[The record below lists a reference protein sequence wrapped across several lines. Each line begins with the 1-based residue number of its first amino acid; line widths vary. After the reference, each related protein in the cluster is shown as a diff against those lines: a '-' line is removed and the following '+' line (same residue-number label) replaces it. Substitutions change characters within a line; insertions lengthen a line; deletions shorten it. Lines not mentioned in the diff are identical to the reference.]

1 MKSQNQIFCT
11 IIVSILLSACSAVDM
26 KKLAKEQKLQV
37 NPSPLELHGDSVK
50 FDISCIVPVKMLKK
64 NKKYVVTATY
74 KSLDQKQVVGKIL
87 FDSKDFPF
95 AATQTPTLSRKFGF
109 SYNKKLGKGEIFIMG
124 EMLNINNIGK
134 KTPEMEIAKGIITT
148 SRLVK
153 DFYPVAYTDHGY
165 DGREQLLPNTIDFFF
180 DKRISQLNVKETKSD
195 RGAYFEKFI
204 SNKFVTRTVNI
215 IGTHSP
221 EGFETVNEKL
231 SEERAMSIEKYYRQM
246 MKKFSYGLQA
256 DSISFIIKGKV
267 KDWSDFKDRLA
278 ENKKLSEEQ
287 KTEILSIIDSQEGGF
302 RDKELKLQTLKSY
315 KIIEK
320 EIYPSLRNA
329 RTEVYTV
336 KPKKSD
342 AEIFLAANRLAANK
356 SNKNDSL
363 TAAELLY
370 AATLTPLPDE
380 KEKIY
385 LAASKKL
392 DSYEAHNNLGALYL
406 EKSIKENNKNAKKE
420 GIENALAQFN
430 IAKNKAESGV
440 VLMNISTCKL
450 LLGDIPGAIEAS
462 AAARSK
468 EVNADVKKGTNGVQ
482 GVLDIKAGNYD
493 AAISNLSNA
502 GTDAIVLYNRA
513 LAYLLKKDFT
523 AAKAGFEEAIQAD
536 EKNANA
542 YYCAAITA
550 SRMGD
555 VESVNTFLKRAF
567 AKDAS
572 LKNRCVEDLEFFSWR
587 EHERYKD
594 ALK

>member
-1 MKSQNQIFCT
+1 MRN
-11 IIVSILLSACSAVDM
+11 ILLSFGTLLIAYFLHSCSAVDM
-26 KKLAKEQKLQV
+26 KKLAKEQKLTV

-50 FDISCIVPVKMLKK
+50 YEISCIVPMKMLKK
-64 NKKYVVTATY
+64 NKKYVVTNTY
-74 KSLDQKQVVGKIL
+74 KSLDQKQVVGKII

-95 AATQTPTLSRKFGF
+95 AATQAPTLSKKFGF
-109 SYNKKLGKGEIFIMG
+109 AYNKKLGKGEIYIMG

-153 DFYPVAYTDHGY
+153 DYYPVAYTDHGY

-180 DKRISQLNVKETKSD
+180 DKRISKLNEKETKTE
-195 RGAYFEKFI
+195 RGKYFEKFI
-204 SNKFVTRTVNI
+204 ASKFVTRTVNI

-221 EGFETVNEKL
+221 EGFETVNERL
-231 SEERAMSIEKYYRQM
+231 SEERAMAIEKYYRSM
-246 MKKFSYGLQA
+246 MKKFTYGPQA

-278 ENKKLSEEQ
+278 ENKKLTPEE
-287 KTEILSIIDSQEGGF
+287 KAEITAIIDSPEGSF
-302 RDKELKLQTLKSY
+302 RDKELLLQPLKSY

-320 EIYPSLRNA
+320 EIYPTLRNA

-342 AEIFLAANRLAANK
+342 AQIFILAKKIADGSAASK
-356 SNKNDSL
+356 DSL

-370 AATLTPLPDE
+370 SATLTPLPEE

-406 EKSIKENNKNAKKE
+406 EKALKENNKNTKKE
-420 GIENALAQFN
+420 LVESALAQFN

-440 VLMNISTCKL
+440 ALMNIATCKL
-450 LLGDIPGAIEAS
+450 LLGDIAGAIEAS
-462 AAARSK
+462 AGAKSK
-468 EVNADVKKGTNGVQ
+468 EVNPDVKKGTNGIQ

-536 EKNANA
+536 EKNALA
-542 YYCAAITA
+542 YYGAAITA
-550 SRMGD
+550 SRLGD
-555 VESVNTFLKRAF
+555 VESVGQFLKRAF
-567 AKDAS
+567 TKDAS
-572 LKNRCVEDLEFFSWR
+572 LKNRCVEDLEFLAWR
-587 EHERYKD
+587 DSPKYQD